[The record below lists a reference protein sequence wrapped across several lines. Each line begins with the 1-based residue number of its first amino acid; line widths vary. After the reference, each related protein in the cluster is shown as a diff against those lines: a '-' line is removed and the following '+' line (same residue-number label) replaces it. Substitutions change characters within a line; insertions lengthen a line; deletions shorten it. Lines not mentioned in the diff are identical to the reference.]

1 MSPTTASFTGLGA
14 EGAAAVRLAGVHGHE
29 RAALQLGEVGAGGSR
44 RLAES
49 GQAEV
54 HRLRE
59 QPARS
64 SAGTSRLGLWAFLL
78 MHVACLAIFLTGT
91 NVLALAL
98 CAACYFIQM
107 VGITAGLMEATS
119 KVGPVDWAGV

>member
-1 MSPTTASFTGLGA
+1 MARRRSQNSSGGPSLMSPTTASFTGLGA
-14 EGAAAVRLAGVHGHE
+14 EGAAAVRLAGVHWHE

-59 QPARS
+59 QPAAVPADGADLGAERGAGQVLSGRLQS
-64 SAGTSRLGLWAFLL
+64 SDEQGGR
-78 MHVACLAIFLTGT
+78 
-91 NVLALAL
+91 
-98 CAACYFIQM
+98 Q
-107 VGITAGLMEATS
+107 
-119 KVGPVDWAGV
+119 